1 MPTRYSLENQTELDP
16 TRVCLDDKGNRTKR
30 EKAKEWDDQ
39 EREVRKE
46 SLKAV
51 KAAFESRW
59 NEGLPKPKKARW
71 FFEKLRF

>member
-1 MPTRYSLENQTELDP
+1 MPTRYSLENQAELDP
-16 TRVCLDDKGNRTKR
+16 TRVCLDEQGNRTKR

-71 FFEKLRF
+71 